1 MNNNRRLLSVLQN
14 VYHSSLRHKATPA
27 AAVKPF
33 FYQDILQAEGPHD
46 TPFKK
51 LTGRFQIN
59 MDHNILEEINNFL
72 ESWF

>member
-1 MNNNRRLLSVLQN
+1 MNTNRKLLTVLQN
-14 VYHSSLRHKATPA
+14 VYRSSLRHKATPA

-51 LTGRFQIN
+51 LTGRFCIN
-59 MDHNILEEINNFL
+59 RDHIMLEEMNNF
-72 ESWF
+72 

>member
-1 MNNNRRLLSVLQN
+1 MNNNRKLLTLLQN
-14 VYHSSLRHKATPA
+14 VYRSSLRHKATPA

-51 LTGRFQIN
+51 LTGRFCIN
-59 MDHNILEEINNFL
+59 RDRCIFFYYLGNE
-72 ESWF
+72 